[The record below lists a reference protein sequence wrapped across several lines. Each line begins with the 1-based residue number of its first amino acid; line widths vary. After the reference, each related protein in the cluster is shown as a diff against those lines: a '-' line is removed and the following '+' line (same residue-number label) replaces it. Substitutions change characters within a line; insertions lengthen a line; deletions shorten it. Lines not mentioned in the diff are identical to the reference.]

1 MVWRIGLVALFG
13 SMLAL
18 GQSGPAGSEPGEA
31 QGKVKSRKL
40 DASLKFTHSP
50 VEACG
55 VWVTSNDLLGPR
67 ETLLKKFDR
76 LKAANFNIVLID
88 AWFRGY
94 TAYPDSKIA
103 PLYPDFKGEDALGM
117 AIEEAHRRGLHAQ
130 PWVSYGFYAYFT
142 PDASKDRSMGAV
154 LREHPDLVSID
165 AQGRK
170 SIHRKFGDYYSLCAA
185 NPKSHEVLAR
195 LMVEIVTKYP
205 SIDGLHLDRI
215 RFPEADF
222 CFCDYCKEHFK
233 ADTGI
238 DLRPFEK
245 GSDDETKWT
254 QWKLQQTLAA
264 VKYFEKVV
272 HAARP
277 GLPITAYVIPPDEM
291 DARGQSWDLWT
302 KQGVLDAVAVSMYGA
317 DIRPAA
323 RQALARLGDA
333 GRSRLICAIS
343 ADQIPPPVY
352 AANVQA
358 AREISPLGQFTWYLG
373 QLDDADFDALQS
385 GPYSD
390 PARDPLSKD
399 QESAKARNREGNAK
413 E

>member
-1 MVWRIGLVALFG
+1 MVSRIGLVALFG

-67 ETLLKKFDR
+67 ETLLKTFDR
-76 LKAANFNIVLID
+76 LKAANFNIVL
-88 AWFRGY
+88 
-94 TAYPDSKIA
+94 
-103 PLYPDFKGEDALGM
+103 
-117 AIEEAHRRGLHAQ
+117 
-130 PWVSYGFYAYFT
+130 
-142 PDASKDRSMGAV
+142 
-154 LREHPDLVSID
+154 
-165 AQGRK
+165 
-170 SIHRKFGDYYSLCAA
+170 
-185 NPKSHEVLAR
+185 
-195 LMVEIVTKYP
+195 
-205 SIDGLHLDRI
+205 IDGLHLDRI

-291 DARGQSWDLWT
+291 DARGQSWDLWAR
-302 KQGVLDAVAVSMYGA
+302 QGVLDAVAVSMYGA

-352 AANVQA
+352 TAHVQA
-358 AREISPLGQFTWYLG
+358 ARGI
-373 QLDDADFDALQS
+373 
-385 GPYSD
+385 
-390 PARDPLSKD
+390 
-399 QESAKARNREGNAK
+399 
-413 E
+413 